1 MASKQTILITGCS
14 DHGLGAALA
23 LAFHK
28 AGWRVFAS
36 ARNMAKLKQ
45 AETAGIETVQLDVS
59 SEESIA
65 NAVSAVKKLTGGS
78 LDALVNNAGAAFN
91 MPLMDI
97 EIEKARALFELNT
110 FSLLTTTR
118 AFLPLLMESTGGAM
132 VVNNTSILS
141 VSAVPFS
148 GVYAAS
154 KAAAT
159 SLTEVL
165 RLELA
170 PFGIRVV
177 NLMTG
182 SVKSSIWDNAPAI
195 TLPPASLYN
204 IAKEA
209 IEKFMG
215 GANVANGTDP
225 NTWAEGVVHDLGRR
239 NPPHWIWRGQFAS
252 QARMISWLPIGFLD
266 KMVKGIS
273 GVAVLEQKIK
283 EQGGIRKINLHH

>member
-1 MASKQTILITGCS
+1 MASKRTILITGCS

-45 AETAGIETVQLDVS
+45 VETAGIETVQLDVS

-65 NAVSAVKKLTGGS
+65 SAVSAVKKLTGGS
-78 LDALVNNAGAAFN
+78 LDALVNNAGAAYN
-91 MPLMDI
+91 MPLMDVG
-97 EIEKARALFELNT
+97 IEKVRSLFELNT
-110 FSLLTTTR
+110 FALLTTTR
-118 AFLPLLMESTGGAM
+118 AFLPLLLRSAHGAM
-132 VVNNTSILS
+132 VINNTSISSLN
-141 VSAVPFS
+141 AAPFT
-148 GVYAAS
+148 GVYGAS

-165 RLELA
+165 RLELG
-170 PFGIRVV
+170 PFGIRVI

-182 SVKSSIWDNAPAI
+182 AVKSSIWDNAPAI
-195 TLPPASLYN
+195 TLPPTSLYN

-209 IEKFMG
+209 IERFMG
-215 GANVANGTDP
+215 GTDLDDGTDP
-225 NTWAEGVVHDLGRR
+225 NTWAERVVHDLERR
-239 NPPHWIWRGQFAS
+239 NPPHWISRGRFAS
-252 QARMISWLPIGFLD
+252 QVRMIAWLPVGFLD
-266 KMVKGIS
+266 SMMKSMS

-283 EQGGIRKINLHH
+283 EQGGISKINLPN